1 MKTRES
7 RRPRLAATEIPR
19 PGHDMKKNHLFNLVL
34 GLLAFVLTCCFIFF
48 GAYFQ
53 VEEGLQGITVGYPSN
68 IDILAPREVE
78 NTFATALNREEAKA
92 HAAALPPIM
101 TMDSAVW
108 PQVEHNLQ
116 FLAEDLAEIREYHA
130 MEREAFE
137 QAQQSIDLEFTQAET
152 QFTQDL
158 ASWETFRDS
167 ILASDED
174 TREIPERPVAPVPPE
189 PLEPNFQVWE
199 RFEFLTVNFNET
211 QQELLVTLDHN
222 AYEELWAI
230 IMDTAYILQNTH
242 IYSPN
247 DPDTLQTMRNYIGE
261 WALTQDTQTTIEH
274 IVASNLRANRIENE
288 EATQQNRDSAAGI
301 YQRVMI
307 LAGENIVRVGDIV
320 SPEMY
325 AVLEQLGLHEDA
337 TIGDLALPLVGA
349 FFVVALLFLASAMYL
364 HFYRPTVAAIGR
376 EAFLLFTLYVLTLT
390 AVWAL
395 RDLPYPF
402 MPILIFPM
410 LVSVLIE
417 RRTAILLSFSMT
429 LISYFV
435 VSANWDFLFFFL
447 ISGLIVAML
456 SRFTTERN
464 KIFIVGVVVSV
475 IQFALAISIAIIIDV
490 NHALYSIPELLTT
503 AMFAAFNGLLV
514 VILSTGSL
522 PIWETFFGV
531 VTPVKLMDLTNP
543 TNLLLRRLTIEAP
556 GTYHHSL
563 IVANLAETAAYDIG
577 ANAHAARV
585 GGYYHDI
592 GKLKHPHFFA
602 ENLDGGNPHDHLA
615 PKDSARIIVGHIS
628 YGLMLATEHRLP
640 QFVKDIIQEHH
651 GNSLIQYFYHKAM
664 ETEKNVDENDYRY
677 PYQIPQTRESAC
689 VSLADAVEAA
699 MRALMPKLKSAE
711 EVEGKIRELIN
722 SRLSSGQLADSQLS
736 IKDVDVIAKSFIR
749 VLKGMY
755 HERITYPKLVPVG
768 DAESV
773 ISAGGD

>member
-1 MKTRES
+1 MKAREA
-7 RRPRLAATEIPR
+7 RRTRLAATESPH
-19 PGHDMKKNHLFNLVL
+19 PGHDMKKNRMFNMAL
-34 GLLAFVLTCCFIFF
+34 GLIAFILTCCFIAF

-53 VEEGLQGITVGYPSN
+53 VEEGLGGISVGYPSN
-68 IDILAPREVE
+68 VDILAPREVE
-78 NTFATALNREEAKA
+78 NTSATARNREEAEA
-92 HAAALPPIM
+92 NAAALHAIYMLDP
-101 TMDSAVW
+101 TVW
-108 PQVEHNLQ
+108 PHVELNLRV
-116 FLAEDLAEIREYHA
+116 LAEDMAEVRAYYAQELAAFRQAQLNADSDFALAEIQHTEA
-130 MEREAFE
+130 MVAWEALR
-137 QAQQSIDLEFTQAET
+137 A
-152 QFTQDL
+152 
-158 ASWETFRDS
+158 S
-167 ILASDED
+167 ILANDDD
-174 TREIPERPVAPVPPE
+174 TREIPEPPTPPIEPE
-189 PLEPNFQVWE
+189 PLEPDFQVWAQ
-199 RFEFLTVNFNET
+199 FELLAPEFSESE
-211 QQELLVTLDHN
+211 QELIVSMDDD
-222 AYEELWAI
+222 AYEIMWEI
-230 IMDTAYILQNTH
+230 IMDVAYNTQATN
-242 IYSPN
+242 IYQV
-247 DPDTLQTMRNYIGE
+247 DFRTLGVMESYLGP
-261 WALTQDTQTTIEH
+261 WALDSGTRSTIEK
-274 IVASNLRANRIENE
+274 IIERFLTTNRIENI
-288 EATQQNRDSAAGI
+288 EATQSNRESIANN

-307 LAGENIVRVGDIV
+307 LEGASIVRVGDIV
-320 SPEMY
+320 TQDMY
-325 AVLEQLGLHEDA
+325 TVLEQLGLLEDA
-337 TIGDLALPLVGA
+337 TIGDLAFPMAGA
-349 FFVVALLFLASAMYL
+349 FFIVALLFLACVMYL

-395 RDLPYPF
+395 RDFSYPF
-402 MPILIFPM
+402 IPILIFPM

-417 RRTAILLSFSMT
+417 RRAAVVLSFAMV
-429 LISYFV
+429 IINYFV
-435 VSANWDFLFFFL
+435 VAASWDYLMFFL
-447 ISGLIVAML
+447 ISGLVIAML

-464 KIFIVGVVVSV
+464 KIFIIGVAVSI
-475 IQFALAISIAIIIDV
+475 IQFALSIAIAVIVDL
-490 NHALYSIPELLTT
+490 NQALYSIPGLFTT

-602 ENLDGGNPHDHLA
+602 ENLDGANPHDHLD
-615 PKDSARIIVGHIS
+615 PIDSARIIIGHIS
-628 YGLMLATEHRLP
+628 YGLRLATEHKLP
-640 QFVKDIIQEHH
+640 QFVRDIIQEHH
-651 GNSLIQYFYHKAM
+651 GNSLIQFFYHKAM
-664 ETEKNVDENDYRY
+664 ETEKNVNEKDYRY

-699 MRALMPKLKSAE
+699 MRAMMPKLKSPE
-711 EVEGKIRELIN
+711 EVEGKIRELVN
-722 SRLSSGQLADSQLS
+722 SRLASGQLADSQLS
-736 IKDVDVIAKSFIR
+736 IKDVEIIMQSFIR